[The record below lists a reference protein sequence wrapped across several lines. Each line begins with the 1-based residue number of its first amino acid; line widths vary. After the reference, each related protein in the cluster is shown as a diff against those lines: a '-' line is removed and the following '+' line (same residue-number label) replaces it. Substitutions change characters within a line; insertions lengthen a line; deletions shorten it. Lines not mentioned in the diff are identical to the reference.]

1 MNAYRI
7 ENARVLRIPPTSVE
21 ARVKA
26 AQRIPVQPAAAVRI
40 QYAARSAIIMVGA
53 LVLRP

>member
-7 ENARVLRIPPTSVE
+7 ENARVLRIPPRSVE

-53 LVLRP
+53 F